1 MSGLRAADVDTQDA
15 ASTHR
20 QQKRSSNQ
28 HRLATLA
35 HPTRLRASRR
45 GRGLIGED
53 AAVTLA
59 FILTPQGGI
68 RVTQSG
74 AAKAGIH
81 ATSIP
86 AFFGKIP
93 GKSGLA
99 PKSIRPVRDGRIIA
113 PMSIATNPLNID
125 HRLTRLL
132 TVVWLR
138 LLRMFAKLIIA
149 EAPYRE
155 DLNAMS
161 RFVASFILI
170 RACQRLD
177 PDPRPAPP
185 ERPANA
191 PPGFHQRK
199 PAKSFGF
206 VRTAVGS
213 KLRRRLRGRTAFAHI
228 AALIRAI
235 LNLDA
240 LTAQLVKRMKRRLTR
255 LRPLVLAYA
264 ISAALPALRA
274 PTAFAADTS

>member
-1 MSGLRAADVDTQDA
+1 M
-15 ASTHR
+15 
-20 QQKRSSNQ
+20 
-28 HRLATLA
+28 
-35 HPTRLRASRR
+35 
-45 GRGLIGED
+45 
-53 AAVTLA
+53 
-59 FILTPQGGI
+59 
-68 RVTQSG
+68 
-74 AAKAGIH
+74 
-81 ATSIP
+81 
-86 AFFGKIP
+86 
-93 GKSGLA
+93 
-99 PKSIRPVRDGRIIA
+99 A

-125 HRLTRLL
+125 RRLTRFL

-138 LLRMFAKLIIA
+138 LLRMLAKLFTG

-191 PPGFHQRK
+191 PPGFHRRK
-199 PAKSFGF
+199 PARSFAF
-206 VRTAVGS
+206 VRAAVGS

-240 LTAQLVKRMKRRLTR
+240 LIAQLVKRMKRRLTR
-255 LRPLVLAYA
+255 LRPLVLAHA
-264 ISAALPALRA
+264 ISAECPARRT
-274 PTAFAADTS
+274 PTTFAADTS